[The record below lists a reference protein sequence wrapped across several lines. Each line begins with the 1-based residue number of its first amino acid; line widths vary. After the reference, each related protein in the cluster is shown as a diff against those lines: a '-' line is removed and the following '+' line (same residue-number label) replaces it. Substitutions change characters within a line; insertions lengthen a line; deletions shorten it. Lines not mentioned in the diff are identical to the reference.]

1 MNRNAIAIVPVL
13 AVATLA
19 LTAVSFGLAPQ
30 AFAGGH
36 NHYHHHHHNDH
47 NHHNDR
53 NNQVHVSQQINQLNN
68 CTQALCANEAQ
79 NQAFI
84 HR

>member
-1 MNRNAIAIVPVL
+1 MNRKAIAIVPVI
-13 AVATLA
+13 VMATLA
-19 LTAVSFGLAPQ
+19 LTAVSFGLHSRPSQ
-30 AFAGGH
+30 GDIIPH
-36 NHYHHHHHNDH
+36 NHN
-47 NHHNDR
+47 NR
-53 NNQVHVSQQINQLNN
+53 NNPIDVSQQINQLNN